1 MFLRPIK
8 AGCWRKARSTLAFCV
23 CRSLAVPPW
32 KSYQFIKSGLL
43 WSYPHPRKSAVGL
56 REAAKE
62 TYVFYER
69 AHAPGFHDL
78 VLGILN
84 RANVIPP
91 VWQAPVE
98 MPTLISLIASGA
110 GISLFHVCV
119 WRGGTN
125 EVCG

>member
-8 AGCWRKARSTLAFCV
+8 VGCWRKARSTLAFCV

-84 RANVIPP
+84 RANVIPA
-91 VWQAPVE
+91 VWQVAGE
-98 MPTLISLIASGA
+98 MPELSFLIASGIQ
-110 GISLFHVCV
+110 ISLLSVSV
-119 WRGGTN
+119 V
-125 EVCG
+125 EVRLTQSCS